1 MMESKATFERD
12 ERGGSSGAAPL
23 LADWE
28 FRKDLERLV
37 ANAVCEA
44 LTRRL
49 PIKAVEAGWI
59 CRAHAVNHRF
69 DVTRCGQ
76 DSSDSRLNL
85 TTDGKGNVKRIVIG

>member
-1 MMESKATFERD
+1 MNTPKTSETEA
-12 ERGGSSGAAPL
+12 RGGSGDLVSL

-76 DSSDSRLNL
+76 DSSASRLNL

>member
-1 MMESKATFERD
+1 MSTP
-12 ERGGSSGAAPL
+12 SL
-23 LADWE
+23 LTNFE
-28 FRKDLERLV
+28 FRQDLDRLV

-49 PIKAVEAGWI
+49 PITAVEAGWI

-76 DSSDSRLNL
+76 DLSDSRLNL
-85 TTDGKGNVKRIVIG
+85 FTDGKGNVTRMHIG

>member
-1 MMESKATFERD
+1 MNKETSNVK
-12 ERGGSSGAAPL
+12 SGAAVACSAL

-44 LTRRL
+44 MTRRL
-49 PIKAVEAGWI
+49 PVKAVEAGWI

-85 TTDGKGNVKRIVIG
+85 FTDGKGNVTRMVIG